1 MSSLKKLLPLLIL
14 VLIVGLAG
22 CGADDAAPADDPV
35 DEPAEEPAEEPAGVP
50 GTVHRFEDTPT
61 ALTELVN
68 GGVDAVV
75 ADSPVVLEYM
85 KNNPQAN
92 VRAFGDDRF
101 DREFYGIAMRQED
114 TDLHDLVNEGLARV
128 RDNGVYD
135 LIFNKYFGDGADYE
149 VEESDNSLGLNYKVA
164 MDMAYAPFEFIG
176 DDGQPAGFDVDLIR
190 AIAAEMGFA
199 VELVNTAWD
208 GIIPSLL
215 AGSSDMI
222 ISAMTITEERSESV
236 TFSDPYFEAS
246 QYVAVL
252 DDSPVYTLEDL
263 QGKRVG
269 VQNATTGD
277 FAITDYFDSL

>member
-1 MSSLKKLLPLLIL
+1 MSLLKKLLPLL
-14 VLIVGLAG
+14 VLILMLALAG
-22 CGADDAAPADDPV
+22 CAAQETAPADVPV
-35 DEPAEEPAEEPAGVP
+35 DDPAEETGAGP

-75 ADSPVVLEYM
+75 ADSPVVLEYI
-85 KNNPQAN
+85 KNNPEADL
-92 VRAFGDDRF
+92 RAFGDERF

-114 TDLHDLVNEGLARV
+114 TDLHDIVNESLANLQA
-128 RDNGVYD
+128 DGTYD
-135 LIFNKYFGDGADYE
+135 LIFNKYFGDGTDYQ
-149 VEESDNSLGLNYKVA
+149 VEDSDNRLGFTYTVA

-176 DDGQPAGFDVDLIR
+176 DDGNPAGFDVDLIR
-190 AIAAEMGFA
+190 AIAANGGFE

-236 TFSDPYFEAS
+236 QFSNPYFEAS
-246 QYVAVL
+246 QYVAVKN
-252 DDSPVYTLEDL
+252 DSPIETLDDL
-263 QGKRVG
+263 QGKKVG

-277 FAITDYFDSL
+277 FAITDYFEKL